1 MKLTMSQQSGTRCAD
16 GNHGC
21 RTFLRTVCGQDGTRR
36 CKKCFDLGGDS
47 SSSSSG
53 MDESS
58 ASSAEAYGGGPSR
71 RTTSSF
77 CTWIQAHAQKKRGS
91 QLVDRVSFEL
101 HLGYLGTGAPF
112 RFSLFLVSK
121 VRVIMSHQL
130 CSAWSVSFLRRAKVY
145 TYAVHP

>member
-58 ASSAEAYGGGPSR
+58 ASSAEAYGGG
-71 RTTSSF
+71 
-77 CTWIQAHAQKKRGS
+77 S
-91 QLVDRVSFEL
+91 QPADHILIL
-101 HLGYLGTGAPF
+101 HLDSSSRPKKEGVAAGRSCFIRVASRLLRHRCSFPLQLILGF
-112 RFSLFLVSK
+112 K